1 MHPARSAKVIRP
13 SKEDEETVSNTA
25 KAIANLPPATLPTV
39 AVVGTGVAGLVSAF
53 VLREAGFAVEVFER
67 SAAPFSQAASRL
79 AGGMIAPFCEGETA
93 DEIVVQLGQEAHAFW
108 KRAVPDVIEHG
119 TLVVAPARDTADL
132 TRFAR
137 RTRAHETLDAA
148 GIAALEPSLAGRF
161 EKGLFFRSEA
171 HITPREALAALYAK
185 LVAQGVTFHFNAE
198 VDPVAL
204 PHAHVV
210 DARGFYAAPALKEL
224 RPVRGEMLV
233 VRTPEVA
240 LSRPVRFLH
249 PRLPLYIVP
258 RADHTFMLGATMIES
273 DWRGG
278 MSVRTAVDLLNAAYA
293 LHPAFGEAEIT
304 EMAADLRPAFPD
316 NIPAMKRA
324 GKVFH
329 INGMY
334 RHGYLLAPSL
344 AAQLRDT
351 LLQET
356 QGAAA

>member
-1 MHPARSAKVIRP
+1 MCPAALAVVIHPCQGGKKTMSSHQHP
-13 SKEDEETVSNTA
+13 LSP
-25 KAIANLPPATLPTV
+25 L

-53 VLREAGFAVEVFER
+53 VLHEAGFPVEVFER

-93 DEIVVQLGQEAHAFW
+93 DEIVVRLGQEAHAFW
-108 KRAVPDVIEHG
+108 KHAVPDVIEHG
-119 TLVVAPARDTADL
+119 TLVVAPPRDSADL

-137 RTRAHETLDAA
+137 RTRNHETLEAA
-148 GIAALEPSLAGRF
+148 GIAALEPALAGRF
-161 EKGLFFRSEA
+161 EKGLFFRAEA
-171 HITPREALAALYAK
+171 HITPRDALAALYAG
-185 LVAQGVTFHFNAE
+185 LVAGGVRFHFNTE
-198 VDPVAL
+198 VDPAAL
-204 PHAHVV
+204 PHAHVI
-210 DARGFYAAPALKEL
+210 DARGFQAAPALSEL

-233 VRTPEVA
+233 VRTPEVS

-278 MSVRTAVDLLNAAYA
+278 VSVRTAVDLLNAAYA
-293 LHPAFGEAEIT
+293 LHPAFGEAEIL

-316 NIPAMKRA
+316 NVPTIKRV

-344 AAQLRDT
+344 AAQMRDT
-351 LLQET
+351 LLSQAK
-356 QGAAA
+356 GAAA

>member
-1 MHPARSAKVIRP
+1 MREQSDI
-13 SKEDEETVSNTA
+13 
-25 KAIANLPPATLPTV
+25 
-39 AVVGTGVAGLVSAF
+39 AVVGTGVAGLVSAY
-53 VLREAGFAVEVFER
+53 VLSEAGFCVEVFER
-67 SAAPFSQAASRL
+67 SSEPFTQSASRL

-93 DEIVVQLGQEAHAFW
+93 DEIVVRLGQEAHAFW

-119 TLVVAPARDTADL
+119 TLVVAPPRDGADL

-161 EKGLFFRSEA
+161 EKGLFFPSEA
-171 HITPREALAALYAK
+171 HITPREALRALYEA
-185 LVAQGVTFHFNAE
+185 LVARGLRFHFNTEIEPAG
-198 VDPVAL
+198 L
-204 PHAHVV
+204 PHTHVV
-210 DARGFYAAPALKEL
+210 DARGFHAASALKEL

-233 VRTPEVA
+233 VRTPEVS

-258 RADHTFMLGATMIES
+258 RADHHFMLGATMIES
-273 DWRGG
+273 DWRGQ
-278 MSVRTAVDLLNAAYA
+278 MSVRTAVDLMNAAFA
-293 LHPAFGEAEIT
+293 LHPAFAEAEIT
-304 EMAADLRPAFPD
+304 EMGADLRPAFPD
-316 NIPAMKRA
+316 NIPAVKRV

-344 AAQLRDT
+344 AAGIASTLRA
-351 LLQET
+351 Q
-356 QGAAA
+356 AA

>member
-1 MHPARSAKVIRP
+1 MLGRP
-13 SKEDEETVSNTA
+13 D
-25 KAIANLPPATLPTV
+25 V

-53 VLREAGFAVEVFER
+53 VLSEAGFPVEVFER
-67 SAAPFSQAASRL
+67 SEAPFSHAASRL

-93 DEIVVQLGQEAHAFW
+93 DEVVVRLGQEAHAFW
-108 KRAVPDVIEHG
+108 RRAVPDVIEHG
-119 TLVVAPARDTADL
+119 TLVVAPPRDAADL

-137 RTRAHETLDAA
+137 RTRAHQALDAA
-148 GIAALEPSLAGRF
+148 EIAALEPSLAGRF
-161 EKGLFFRSEA
+161 ERGLFFPGEA
-171 HITPREALAALYAK
+171 HITPRDALRALYEAL
-185 LVAQGVTFHFNAE
+185 VARGVPFHFNTE
-198 VDPVAL
+198 VEPAAL

-233 VRTPEVA
+233 VRTPEVH

-258 RADHTFMLGATMIES
+258 RADHHFMLGATMIES
-273 DWRGG
+273 DWRGQ
-278 MSVRTAVDLLNAAYA
+278 MSVRTAVDLLNAAFA
-293 LHPAFGEAEIT
+293 LHPAFAEAEIT
-304 EMAADLRPAFPD
+304 EMGADLRPAFPD
-316 NIPAMKRA
+316 NIPAVKRV

-344 AAQLRDT
+344 AAGIASALRA
-351 LLQET
+351 Q
-356 QGAAA
+356 AA